1 PVHMESV
8 SLVDAFV
15 LADPDAG
22 RQIDLNLDGSGAGH
36 GLLHEHSGAKI
47 FSADVQL
54 PAKLSKTSFLP
65 RAALRNETTGFPYP
79 QSCDRLWSVYAAR
92 QQLGTLACPGL
103 ARVPRDCKQLPRL
116 ASVASPWFAVGCG
129 CIFAVSPADDAV
141 FSIWESRDKLI
152 GRSPA

>member
-1 PVHMESV
+1 HVQRRFVLAGLTIAGERPIPVHMESV

-65 RAALRNETTGFPYP
+65 RAALRNETTGCTFMCFGVAHIC
-79 QSCDRLWSVYAAR
+79 SDRHA
-92 QQLGTLACPGL
+92 
-103 ARVPRDCKQLPRL
+103 
-116 ASVASPWFAVGCG
+116 
-129 CIFAVSPADDAV
+129 
-141 FSIWESRDKLI
+141 
-152 GRSPA
+152 